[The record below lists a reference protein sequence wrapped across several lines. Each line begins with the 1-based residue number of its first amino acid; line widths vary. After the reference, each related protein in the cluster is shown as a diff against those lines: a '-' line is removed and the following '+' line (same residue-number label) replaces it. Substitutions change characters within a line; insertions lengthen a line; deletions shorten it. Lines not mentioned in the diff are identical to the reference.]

1 MKDFVGQIK
10 IENTETISHQSYKSN
25 MFRVGPPETDKVN
38 FFDQNNMIKLFS
50 PTQTYTQSQFDQ
62 DTKTQTPVRSLNHEI
77 KKRIDNQRLRT
88 SQSQRTQVFG
98 QQRKK
103 NEFFLTQDAPLESQF
118 QFLDI
123 KSSLESAGKKMKYF
137 TNLQQEFE
145 ILNFQ
150 MFFGVSN
157 DEIKSSKGMQILSEQ
172 PISATIQD
180 QGDQFS
186 TKSMSN
192 SIKFDKT
199 GQKVIGPSGI
209 RSLFQDTNDLFQQ
222 LQKAQDLDFSKSE
235 LDFHFQKQI
244 EGDILQIQRKYR
256 RYMQY
261 IIRESGFMSGVVI
274 DMLWKSLLLKID
286 QCLLLMN
293 SQISR
298 EKDKQSKDFLRNL
311 EEQQLKEKSF
321 EQEKSEL
328 NRKYD
333 AQLKHLNSLIK
344 ELTHE
349 KMASQKQ
356 LDDFKADLES
366 MELGENKRK
375 SMSQFSETYTNLNYF
390 LDKVKSEQKNRI
402 QTLVRLEALMGA
414 ERGYNSLG
422 VREDELLFTLEQT
435 QEHCENFFNLYKQL
449 ASESNTHITFEDLIL
464 KESLKINNS
473 INKTATFL
481 FKYFHSSSFIKS
493 LFHAFVAQD
502 KYFNKFLGKELIQG
516 FDQVLTSQ
524 TLQANLLKQSASGYR
539 IKEILDS
546 FDSKTFLKL
555 NLTIFLLI
563 ADLESKNLNL
573 RSRFREYDRQSKFK
587 EYNEFLSQTINSQ
600 PFNSVLQS
608 IKIDSRIVPIYIS
621 FALEHIEQRRIQ
633 NLREKFNQ
641 ELFKQQTH
649 FGDQTQNIQD
659 KQVGTPEFHFDFD
672 GFGKFTDDFLFN
684 SQAFSNKDL
693 VPDLV
698 NNLDMKYQ
706 LFLPICT
713 GGGIINPN
721 NYTGFNQMIDK
732 AFDIFSVKQYN
743 ESITFNKLL
752 YEPQEKLEKFDKPEQ
767 DLIDTEH
774 KIQQELKDQEQFKI
788 EDDATNLI
796 KRTGKK
802 KKVKG

>member
-1 MKDFVGQIK
+1 MKQRNELIVNGQ
-10 IENTETISHQSYKSN
+10 E
-25 MFRVGPPETDKVN
+25 
-38 FFDQNNMIKLFS
+38 
-50 PTQTYTQSQFDQ
+50 
-62 DTKTQTPVRSLNHEI
+62 
-77 KKRIDNQRLRT
+77 
-88 SQSQRTQVFG
+88 QVKARG
-98 QQRKK
+98 RRY
-103 NEFFLTQDAPLESQF
+103 
-118 QFLDI
+118 LDI

-573 RSRFREYDRQSKFK
+573 RSRFREFDRQSKFK
-587 EYNEFLSQTINSQ
+587 ITIDQFKEVLIKESYLASDQIDLITKYFDPQHKGFIEYNEFLSQTINSQ

-608 IKIDSRIVPIYIS
+608 IKIDSKIVPIYIS

-641 ELFKQQTH
+641 VLFKLQTNS
-649 FGDQTQNIQD
+649 GDQTQNIQD

-672 GFGKFTDDFLFN
+672 GFGKFADDFLFN

-698 NNLDMKYQ
+698 SNLDMKYQ

-732 AFDIFSVKQYN
+732 AFDIFSIKQYN
-743 ESITFNKLL
+743 QSITFNKLL
-752 YEPQEKLEKFDKPEQ
+752 YQPQEKLEEFDKPEQ
-767 DLIDTEH
+767 DLIDTEL